1 MKNLQDLIRNRDLK
15 IKNLLNSKNKNF
27 NTRID
32 LVNDIE
38 FLDSKI
44 NSTLKN
50 LTNI

>member
-32 LVNDIE
+32 LINDIE